1 MVECEIQRGSW
12 EWMMLEQQMNAN
24 IHKHGSKYGTVPGS
38 GKDPRS
44 FPMVRAVRIQN
55 LPLWRDYAHRR
66 ETMLAKYG
74 DALAHSDANEWLSTR
89 PILTATNQVVGLL
102 EHRAN
107 ENFLFHGTD
116 ATTAETL
123 KQTGFDARVSSLV
136 GMFGGGSYFAENS
149 SKSNQYI
156 PGPEAQPTPLGN
168 PYQMLFCRVLL
179 GDIHVCHK
187 YDQDKYRGT
196 TEMFQRGHAV
206 RRPPN
211 KPSVQGGL
219 SGDVYDR

>member
-1 MVECEIQRGSW
+1 MCTLHIYCPEQVVPHYWKPQSANQQTVEWEVERGSW

-24 IHKHGSKYGTVPGS
+24 IAQHGSRFGTVPGS
-38 GKDPRS
+38 GKEPRS

-55 LPLWRDYAHRR
+55 IPLWRDYAYRR
-66 ETMLAKYG
+66 QAMIAKYG

-102 EHRAN
+102 ERRVN

-116 ATTAETL
+116 PTTAETL

-156 PGPEAQPTPLGN
+156 PGPEAQPTPFGN

-179 GDIHVCHK
+179 GDIHICHK
-187 YDQDKYRGT
+187 CLPLR
-196 TEMFQRGHAV
+196 
-206 RRPPN
+206 
-211 KPSVQGGL
+211 
-219 SGDVYDR
+219 